1 MRKIYIDLA
10 IVVFSIWLL
19 VKLTKLFIALVV
31 IGVIVWFFVLDDDKK
46 SEIKDKI
53 SSLYR

>member
-1 MRKIYIDLA
+1 MKKIYIDLA
-10 IVVFSIWLL
+10 IVIVAILIL
-19 VKLTKLFIALVV
+19 VKFTKLFIALIV

>member
-10 IVVFSIWLL
+10 IVVVSIWLL

>member
-10 IVVFSIWLL
+10 IVVVSICLL